1 MIASRILS
9 PTLLAAFA
17 VLLGTAAGA
26 KVVHID
32 IEKFSFT
39 PKRVTAEIG
48 DTIEWTNRDAVGHTV
63 SAEDKSFEVVLT
75 PGGTERLVIEHA
87 GKFYYYCHFHSRMT
101 ARVEIVTH

>member
-1 MIASRILS
+1 MIASRILGT
-9 PTLLAAFA
+9 TLFAAFA
-17 VLLGTAAGA
+17 VLGTAAAA

-87 GKFYYYCHFHSRMT
+87 GKFYYYCHFHANMT
-101 ARVEIVTH
+101 ARVEIVSH